1 MLLWRMRHFSY
12 SSIIAGFLVLL
23 TAMPVLAE
31 SYVAGQ
37 IGVVLPNDLSNI
49 EITDTR
55 LPAGSKASDAE
66 LKNALLYGIKLGHYW
81 NRIRWFGVEMEAF
94 TANPHI
100 KQQDVTVTQPG
111 VPTLTVV
118 PDGAYL
124 QVTTVALNLIARVPG
139 KYLQPYA
146 AVGPAAFIARVTS
159 GDVGRSSVVPG
170 LNAQLGIRYLLT
182 QHWAMFGE
190 WKYNYARFD
199 FEEAPLRVG
208 LNATYTAHSL
218 VFGVGYHF

>member
-1 MLLWRMRHFSY
+1 MLLWRMRHFSC
-12 SSIIAGFLVLL
+12 SSVLAGFLVLL
-23 TAMPVLAE
+23 TAVPLLAE

-37 IGVVLPNDLSNI
+37 VGLTLPNDLSNV

-55 LPAGSKASDAE
+55 LPPGSKLSDAE
-66 LKNALLYGIKLGHYW
+66 LKNALLYGVKAGHYW
-81 NRIRWFGVEMEAF
+81 NRLRWFGVEMEAF

-100 KQQDVTVTQPG
+100 KQQNVTVTQPG
-111 VPTLTVV
+111 LPTLTVV

-124 QVTTVALNLIARVPG
+124 QVTTVALNLVARVPG

-146 AVGPAAFIARVTS
+146 AVGPAAFIARVSS
-159 GDVGRSSVVPG
+159 GDVERSSVVPG
-170 LNAQLGIRYLLT
+170 LNTQLGIRYLLT
-182 QHWAMFGE
+182 KHWAMFGE

-218 VFGVGYHF
+218 VVGVGYHF